1 MGARSL
7 TLLVVVAAVAI
18 AVSAGGSEL
27 LAKIP
32 AVGETASDVGARA
45 GIDEQGAAQISP
57 AEFLQVRRGVSRDE
71 LRALVGK
78 PEDADSSEVEG
89 VSLECWYYGV
99 VGATGAF
106 QFCFA
111 DDRLVSRF
119 RVDAVE

>member
-1 MGARSL
+1 M
-7 TLLVVVAAVAI
+7 LLVLIAAAAI
-18 AVSAGGSEL
+18 GVSAGGSEL

-32 AVGETASDVGARA
+32 AVGDTASEVGSRA
-45 GIDEQGAAQISP
+45 GIDDQGASQISP
-57 AEFLQVRRGVSRDE
+57 AEFLQIRRGVTREE

-78 PEDADSSEVEG
+78 PEDADSSTVEG
-89 VSLECWYYGV
+89 VKLQCWYYGV

-119 RVDAVE
+119 RFDG

>member
-7 TLLVVVAAVAI
+7 TLLVVIAAVAI
-18 AVSAGGSEL
+18 GVSAGGSEL

-32 AVGETASDVGARA
+32 AVGETASEVGARA
-45 GIDEQGAAQISP
+45 GVEEQGAAQISP
-57 AEFLQVRRGVSRDE
+57 AEFLQVKRGIAREE

-78 PEDADSSEVEG
+78 PEDADSSKVEG
-89 VSLECWYYGV
+89 VKLECWYYGV

-119 RVDAVE
+119 RFDAV

>member
-7 TLLVVVAAVAI
+7 TLLVLVTALAI
-18 AVSAGGSEL
+18 GVSAGGSEL

-32 AVGETASDVGARA
+32 AVGDTATEVGSRA
-45 GIDEQGAAQISP
+45 GIDDQGASQISP
-57 AEFLQVRRGVSRDE
+57 AEFLQVRRGITRDE

-78 PEDADSSEVEG
+78 PEDSGSSRVEG
-89 VSLECWYYGV
+89 VEVECWYYGV

-119 RVDAVE
+119 RFDA

>member
-1 MGARSL
+1 VGARSL
-7 TLLVVVAAVAI
+7 TLLVLVAAAAI
-18 AVSAGGSEL
+18 GVSAGGSEL

-32 AVGETASDVGARA
+32 SVTDTATEVGSRA
-45 GIDEQGAAQISP
+45 GIDDQGAAQISP
-57 AEFLQVRRGVSRDE
+57 AEFLQVKRGVTRDE

-78 PEDADSSEVEG
+78 PEDSDSSKVEG
-89 VSLECWYYGV
+89 VRLDCWYYGV

-119 RVDAVE
+119 RFDG

>member
-7 TLLVVVAAVAI
+7 TLLVVIAALAI
-18 AVSAGGSEL
+18 GVSAGGSEL

-32 AVGETASDVGARA
+32 AVGETASEVGARA
-45 GIDEQGAAQISP
+45 GAQEQSAAQISP
-57 AEFLQVRRGVSRDE
+57 AEFLQVKRGISRAE

-78 PEDADSSEVEG
+78 PEDADSSKVEG
-89 VSLECWYYGV
+89 VDLECWYYGV

-119 RVDAVE
+119 RFDTA